1 MNTGLRGFILKPG
14 NCLSSLGA
22 VRAAA
27 LLQWLQIDNQ
37 SVYFNLFQ
45 HNGQQ
50 RALRRLR
57 SEF

>member
-37 SVYFNLFQ
+37 SVLF
-45 HNGQQ
+45 
-50 RALRRLR
+50 
-57 SEF
+57 